1 MNKNTIEGKLL
12 FAQNAIT
19 NALGY
24 EEIKNLLANFGYTEE
39 RLQEGQQL
47 YERASELQAKQQEEY
62 GEQFAATDALNAAK
76 ATANREYMNHVKIAR
91 IAFRDDRGA
100 AESLQLTGDRRQ
112 SLSGW
117 LKQARVFYANGL
129 GNSEVLTALGRYG
142 ITTEKLTAAQGQVA
156 GVEQALNNQLKEK
169 GEAQVAT
176 QQRDEAFDALQEWMG
191 DFIAIARIALESQ
204 PQYLEVLGVV
214 QPG

>member
-47 YERASELQAKQQEEY
+47 YERASELQAKQQKEY

-76 ATANREYMNHVKIAR
+76 ATANR
-91 IAFRDDRGA
+91 
-100 AESLQLTGDRRQ
+100 
-112 SLSGW
+112 
-117 LKQARVFYANGL
+117 
-129 GNSEVLTALGRYG
+129 
-142 ITTEKLTAAQGQVA
+142 
-156 GVEQALNNQLKEK
+156 
-169 GEAQVAT
+169 
-176 QQRDEAFDALQEWMG
+176 
-191 DFIAIARIALESQ
+191 
-204 PQYLEVLGVV
+204 V
-214 QPG
+214 QPKACN